1 MTYETSYSVTMDT
14 LYVRLVVLGRR
25 PFAIHQ
31 SSLKRTTQG
40 ACSKYSTCNLLS
52 LWWLLE
58 KPFGLAF
65 RKAVW
70 FGFQK
75 SRLVWLSEKP
85 FGLAFRKAVWFG
97 FQKSRLV
104 WLSEKPFG
112 LAFRKAVQDSGSFG
126 GFFDGW
132 SSPGDSSPSFVTG
145 LLGGQC
151 TYRQHFLGHFGC
163 AQQSLYGLLQPLKY
177 FSSKWTKVQLPW
189 HLSWYLHIFGR
200 SSLSGC
206 FLFLLLP
213 SPCPFFLP
221 SCTLVYCIICFT

>member
-25 PFAIHQ
+25 PFVIHQ

-52 LWWLLE
+52 LWWLL
-58 KPFGLAF
+58 
-65 RKAVW
+65 
-70 FGFQK
+70 
-75 SRLVWLSEKP
+75 
-85 FGLAFRKAVWFG
+85 
-97 FQKSRLV
+97 
-104 WLSEKPFG
+104 EKPFG